1 MDCSIVQHN
10 LFAYSED
17 DLQPD
22 IKRDFEA
29 HLSECESCKQLLSD
43 FKSLEA
49 IIEKNRTAEP
59 NPFMATRIIQYIED
73 NPISSGRKRVFE
85 LRPILVTL
93 TVAGAIVLGFTIG
106 KSGYD
111 RINGNDNNTN
121 QIENLKTEL
130 YIHDFIDENN
140 TLLVNE

>member
-10 LFAYSED
+10 LFAYRED

-22 IKRDFEA
+22 IKKDFEA
-29 HLSECESCKQLLSD
+29 HLSGCESCRRLLTD
-43 FKSLEA
+43 FQSVEI
-49 IIEKNRTAEP
+49 IIEKARAAEP
-59 NPFMATRIIQYIED
+59 NPFLATRIIQFIE
-73 NPISSGRKRVFE
+73 NNQLSKSRKRAFI

-93 TVAGAIVLGFTIG
+93 TIAGAIVLGFTIG

-111 RINGNDNNTN
+111 RISGDDKNANL
-121 QIENLKTEL
+121 IENLKTEL

-140 TLLVNE
+140 ILLVNE